1 MADPVELLGRAQRGE
16 PPLEGEVGDFVRE
29 WSDGPVSEAQM
40 AAWLATA
47 GIAWLPDAA
56 AVELTDAL
64 VASGRR
70 LDLTTFGASGD
81 VQSTGA
87 VGVPLALVALPLA
100 AAMGLV
106 VSSLGSRALGLVSGA
121 VDRMHAVPG
130 AVTGP
135 ALADHVRRLRST
147 GVALGGDLD
156 GVIPAERRLA
166 TLREQTATL
175 GRPAITA
182 AAAMSR
188 ALAGGGA
195 AVVLEIPGGPGGVIA
210 DVEGAR
216 RAAGVAVAAG
226 ARWGRLVRCLVVD
239 AAVPLGGAVGN
250 ALEVVAAGEVLRG
263 SGDPELRERALAAAA
278 ALAEIAGL
286 QDAEAA
292 RSAAQAALDS
302 GEALGSAEAW
312 VEAQGGDPAV
322 WTDPRRLPRTPSVV
336 DVEAIDG
343 GILTEIDPVS
353 IGAAARWLG
362 AGRLHP
368 SQALDYAVGVE
379 LRVRPGDEV
388 SAGDVLASVH
398 MRDPDGADR
407 SIAAVQEAF
416 TVGPAGTAPPPRR
429 PIEEIGTDA

>member
-16 PPLEGEVGDFVRE
+16 PPLEGEVGDFVRA

-106 VSSLGSRALGLVSGA
+106 VSSLGSRALALASGA
-121 VDRMHAVPG
+121 VDRMHAIPG

-135 ALADHVRRLRST
+135 GLADHVRRLRST
-147 GVALGGDLD
+147 GVALGGDLE

-195 AVVLEIPGGPGGVIA
+195 AVVLEIPAGRGGLIA
-210 DVEGAR
+210 DAEGGR
-216 RAAGVAVAAG
+216 RAAAVAVAAG
-226 ARWGRLVRCLVVD
+226 ARWSRPVRCLLVD
-239 AAVPLGGAVGN
+239 AAVPLGGVAGN

-263 SGDPELRERALAAAA
+263 GGEPELRERAVAAAA
-278 ALAEIAGL
+278 ALVEAAGL
-286 QDAEAA
+286 RDAEAA
-292 RSAAQAALDS
+292 RSGAEAALDS

-322 WTDPRRLPRTPSVV
+322 WTDARRLPRTPSVV
-336 DVEAIDG
+336 DVEVLDG
-343 GILTEIDPVS
+343 GIVTGIDPASV
-353 IGAAARWLG
+353 GAAARWLG

-379 LRVRPGDEV
+379 LRVRPGDDV
-388 SAGDVLASVH
+388 SAGDLLASIH
-398 MRDPDGADR
+398 AREPALAER
-407 SIAAVQEAF
+407 AIAAVREAV
-416 TVGPAGTAPPPRR
+416 TIAPAGGAPPPPR
-429 PIEEIGTDA
+429 PIEVIGADA